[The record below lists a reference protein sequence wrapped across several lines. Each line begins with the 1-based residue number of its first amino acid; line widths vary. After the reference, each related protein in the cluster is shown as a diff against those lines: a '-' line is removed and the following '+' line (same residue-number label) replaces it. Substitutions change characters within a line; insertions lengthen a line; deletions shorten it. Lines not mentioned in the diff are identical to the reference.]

1 MTTRARGDMHG
12 SVPHGN
18 RIDKQCTQ
26 LAAPCRPRS
35 DPFMLGERFDR
46 ALLLASELHRTQVR
60 KESGVPYV
68 SHVLAVA
75 ALALEHGAD
84 EDQAIAALL
93 HDAVEDQGGLP
104 TAERIRAQ
112 FGARVADLV
121 LALSDA
127 VVAPKPPWRQRK
139 ERYLAH
145 LAHAAADVLLVSACD
160 KVHNARCIVADHAAV
175 GPSLWQRF
183 TGGRDGTLWYYREL
197 AAIFRARGPARLA
210 AELSELTDRM
220 QALA

>member
-1 MTTRARGDMHG
+1 MPG
-12 SVPHGN
+12 SVPRGDPA
-18 RIDKQCTQ
+18 DK
-26 LAAPCRPRS
+26 LAARARRRS
-35 DPFMLGERFDR
+35 DAAMLGERFDR
-46 ALLLASELHRTQVR
+46 ALLLASELHRTQTR

-75 ALALEHGAD
+75 ALAIEHGAD

-112 FGARVADLV
+112 FGARVTDLV
-121 LALSDA
+121 LALTDA
-127 VVAPKPPWRQRK
+127 TTTPKPPWRARK
-139 ERYLAH
+139 ERYLTH
-145 LAHAAADVLLVSACD
+145 LAHAPGDVLLVSACD
-160 KVHNARCIVADHAAV
+160 KVHNARSIVADHAAV

-197 AAIFRARGPARLA
+197 AATFRARGPQRLA
-210 AELSELTDRM
+210 AELSELADRM
-220 QALA
+220 QSLA